1 MMILL
6 GVLFFALL
14 IIAHEYG
21 HYKVAKR
28 NGVEVEEFGIGFPPR
43 LFSKK
48 VGDTLYSFNLIPLG
62 GFVKLKGESTSSEEP
77 GGFGASSLR
86 VKTKILLAGVGM
98 NVVAA
103 IVIVAVL
110 ALVGLPKILPNQFS
124 IEANETIAS
133 SHVVA
138 AQVIEGS
145 AADEAGI
152 TSGDGVL
159 AINDIDITSAEM
171 LSETTAS
178 LSGEEVSINVLRSGE
193 EVVVNTVLGTDPDEG
208 YLGVLPVDLESSR
221 YTWAAPIVAVGL
233 TFQMIGLVLVAV
245 WDILSGLFTATAGEA
260 VDQLVGPVG
269 IVFLL
274 QNLGELGLSY
284 LILLIASISVSLAVF
299 NALPIPALD
308 GGRLFLILAAK
319 SMRKNLTEKVENA
332 VHGLGFV
339 LLMGLFILI
348 TYVDVQRFF

>member
-1 MMILL
+1 MMIFL

-14 IIAHEYG
+14 IIVHEYG

-43 LFSKK
+43 LFSKQ

-62 GFVKLKGESTSSEEP
+62 GFVKLKGESNSSEEP
-77 GGFGASSLR
+77 GGFGASSLW
-86 VKTKILLAGVGM
+86 VKAKILLAGVGM
-98 NVVAA
+98 NVMSA

-110 ALVGLPKILPNQFS
+110 ALIGLPKILPNQFS
-124 IEANETIAS
+124 IESNETIS
-133 SHVVA
+133 SSYVVA
-138 AQVIEGS
+138 AQVVEDS

-152 TSGDGVL
+152 VNGDKIL
-159 AINDIDITSAEM
+159 AIDDTDITSAEE
-171 LSETTAS
+171 LSDTTAS
-178 LSGEEVSINVLRSGE
+178 LSGETVNIRLLRDE
-193 EVVVNTVLGTDPDEG
+193 QETVVNVVLGNDPDEG

-233 TFQMIGLVLVAV
+233 TFQMIGMVLIAL
-245 WDILSGLFTATAGEA
+245 WDILSGLFTATGGEA

-284 LILLIASISVSLAVF
+284 LMILIASISVSLAVF

-319 SMRKNLTEKVENA
+319 SLRKNLTEKVENA
-332 VHGLGFV
+332 VHGLGFI